1 MRTINFTK
9 TAFKE
14 YNSWRNENRKLE
26 DRIADL
32 IEDILRHLFEGI
44 GKPEALRHH
53 LKGLWSRRINEEHRL
68 VYEVTETAINIISC
82 KDHYSDL

>member
-14 YNSWRNENRKLE
+14 YNSWRNENRKLQ
-26 DRIADL
+26 DRITDL
-32 IEDILRHLFEGI
+32 IEDILRHPFEGI
-44 GKPEALRHH
+44 GKPEPLKHH
-53 LKGLWSRRINEEHRL
+53 LKGFWSRRINEEHRL
-68 VYEVTETAINIISC
+68 VYEVTESAINIISC

>member
-14 YNSWRNENRKLE
+14 YNSWRNENRKLQ

-32 IEDILRHLFEGI
+32 IEDILRHPYEGI
-44 GKPEALRHH
+44 GKPEPLRHH
-53 LKGLWSRRINEEHRL
+53 LKGFWSRRIDEEHRL
-68 VYEVTETAINIISC
+68 VYEVTEDTINIISC
-82 KDHYSDL
+82 KDHYSHL